1 MVKPSLKIN
10 ILHLGTMDTA
20 PLLYFK
26 AKNKKGPTMYL
37 KISREKTISEILIF
51 YDDDRI
57 EDKSV
62 DFL

>member
-1 MVKPSLKIN
+1 MVKPSLKIK
-10 ILHLGTMDTA
+10 HTA
-20 PLLYFK
+20 PRDRGYRPPPLFQSKKL
-26 AKNKKGPTMYL
+26 KGPTMSF

-57 EDKSV
+57 EDESV

>member
-1 MVKPSLKIN
+1 
-10 ILHLGTMDTA
+10 MDTA